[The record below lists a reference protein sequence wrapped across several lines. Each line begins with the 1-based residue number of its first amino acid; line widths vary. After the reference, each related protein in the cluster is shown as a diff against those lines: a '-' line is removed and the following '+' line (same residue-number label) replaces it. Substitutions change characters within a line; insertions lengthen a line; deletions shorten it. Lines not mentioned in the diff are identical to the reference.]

1 MPESTTNRSLFLP
14 SPTRTRYGEWA
25 IVTGA
30 TDGIGKAMALE
41 LAQKGLKVLL
51 ISRTEKPKKPEADGR
66 SLVETKAYI
75 EEKTKGKAV
84 VDYLAVDFG
93 SFNKAAQ
100 DKVAKKIASL
110 DVAVLVNNVGASYS
124 FARYFHEL
132 SMDEVDWMTK
142 LNVDSTGRMTY
153 LVLQGMLAKK
163 KRGNK
168 GCIVNMSSSAA
179 RFANPLLAQYSGTK
193 GYIENFTASM
203 NTEYKSKGVHF
214 QCQSPLFVTTKLAKI
229 RRADV
234 TTPTPKT
241 YAKSAVAHI
250 GYETLVSP
258 YWCHALMLAA
268 ARYMP
273 DAVRDNGIM
282 NMHLKIRKKGLKK
295 EAAKKEAAKK
305 E

>member
-1 MPESTTNRSLFLP
+1 M
-14 SPTRTRYGEWA
+14 
-25 IVTGA
+25 TGS

-41 LAQKGLKVLL
+41 FARKGRKVLL

-93 SFNKAAQ
+93 SFDKAAQ

-179 RFANPLLAQYSGTK
+179 RSPNPLLAQYSGTK
-193 GYIENFTASM
+193 GYIELLTRSLAS
-203 NTEYKSKGVHF
+203 EYKSKGVHF
-214 QCQSPLFVTTKLAKI
+214 QCQSPISVTTKLSKI
-229 RRADV
+229 RSASIS
-234 TTPTPKT
+234 TPTPAT

-250 GYETLVSP
+250 GYETSVSP
-258 YWCHALMLAA
+258 YWRHALMLAIGRSLPA
-268 ARYMP
+268 PVLDFRRMQ
-273 DAVRDNGIM
+273 
-282 NMHLKIRKKGLKK
+282 MHLPIRKKGMRKAARLGA
-295 EAAKKEAAKK
+295 EWHAKKDGSV
-305 E
+305 